1 MSKKNDTIKVS
12 SESKLQLPL
21 ANLIGI
27 ILVVSGAVFG
37 YANLTGRITSLET
50 ARHIMETDLISKSDQ
65 MITDQEQYLL
75 LEMLSKSQET
85 TDSEMHSM
93 RNNTVELNR
102 AMKDIE
108 QMKKQIEILKDKVRA
123 NGNGSYN

>member
-1 MSKKNDTIKVS
+1 MSKKDNTIRVS
-12 SESKLQLPL
+12 SDSKLQLPL

-27 ILVVSGAVFG
+27 IIVVSGAVFG

-123 NGNGSYN
+123 NGNGSHN

>member
-1 MSKKNDTIKVS
+1 MSKKDDTIRVS

-27 ILVVSGAVFG
+27 ILVVSGAVMG
-37 YANLTGRITSLET
+37 WANLTGRITSLET
-50 ARHIMETDLISKSDQ
+50 ARQIMETDLISKSDQ
-65 MITDQEQYLL
+65 KITDQEQYLL
-75 LEMLSKSQET
+75 LEILSTSQET
-85 TDSEMHSM
+85 TDAEMHSM

-108 QMKKQIEILKDKVRA
+108 EMKKQIEILKDKVRA

>member
-1 MSKKNDTIKVS
+1 MKKENDTIKVS

-27 ILVVSGAVFG
+27 ILVVSGAVMG
-37 YANLTGRITSLET
+37 WANLTGRITSLET
-50 ARHIMETDLISKSDQ
+50 ARQIMETDLISKSDQ
-65 MITDQEQYLL
+65 KITDQEQYLL
-75 LEMLSKSQET
+75 LEILSTSQET
-85 TDSEMHSM
+85 TDAEMHSM

-108 QMKKQIEILKDKVRA
+108 EMKKQIEILKDKVRA

>member
-1 MSKKNDTIKVS
+1 MSKKDDTIRVS

-21 ANLIGI
+21 ANLVGI
-27 ILVVSGAVFG
+27 IIIVSGAVMG
-37 YANLTGRITSLET
+37 WANLTGRIQSLET

-123 NGNGSYN
+123 NGNGSHN

>member
-1 MSKKNDTIKVS
+1 MSKKDDTIRVS

-27 ILVVSGAVFG
+27 ILVVSGAVMG
-37 YANLTGRITSLET
+37 WANLTGRITSLET
-50 ARHIMETDLISKSDQ
+50 ARQIMETDLISKSDQ
-65 MITDQEQYLL
+65 KITDQEQYLL
-75 LEMLSKSQET
+75 LEILSTSQET
-85 TDSEMHSM
+85 TDAEMHSM

-108 QMKKQIEILKDKVRA
+108 EMKKQIEILKDKVRA
-123 NGNGSYN
+123 NGNGASH